1 LAHPERGSSGNA
13 ERERALTS
21 SSVLALVGSVAKLL
35 NGGQEADETL
45 GAVAQ
50 ALRQG
55 LSAER
60 VVIWFRDTQTGR
72 FRGAEAPPGSTP
84 LLADSLEKIPADGAG
99 ARLSL
104 KHDEALVG
112 LLEAR
117 VQPGPAEREVLAVA
131 ADLLAPFLASVE
143 LSADLAVE
151 VASQSREIDEQRR
164 FISLII
170 DSLPIGLYVVDRDYR
185 IQIWNRQ
192 REIGAPGLR
201 REEVVGRQVFEVLTR
216 QPAEEL
222 RADFDRV
229 LQTGEILQEEL
240 DVALGGEVRSFRLSK
255 IPMRLEG
262 DEISHVI
269 TIGEDV
275 TESRRIQGQIMQSE
289 KLAAI
294 GQLAAGVMHEINNP
308 LATISA
314 CVAAID
320 GRLGQLTG
328 KEKAAVEEY
337 LEIIDKEVDRCTRIV
352 DGLLDFSRPK
362 GKAKGRV
369 VLNALVDET
378 LFLLKHH
385 QRFKRLSLARELDMS
400 LPATSGNAEQLTQ
413 VLMALMLNAVDAMDD
428 RRGKLTVRT
437 GRNPN
442 LTDEVFVEIEDNGVG
457 IPRSEQSK
465 IFDPFYTTKPPGRG
479 TGLGLSICY
488 GIVEDHRGR
497 IEVDSQPGR
506 GSIFRVFLPVL
517 A

>member
-1 LAHPERGSSGNA
+1 M
-13 ERERALTS
+13 
-21 SSVLALVGSVAKLL
+21 AKLL

-45 GAVAQ
+45 EAVAQ
-50 ALRQG
+50 ALQRG
-55 LSAER
+55 LPADR
-60 VVIWFRDTQTGR
+60 VVIWFRDTHTGR
-72 FRGAEAPPGSTP
+72 FRGVEAPPGNTA
-84 LLADSLEKIPADGAG
+84 LLIDSLEKLPADGGG
-99 ARLSL
+99 ARLPL
-104 KHDEALVG
+104 KHAEDLVG

-131 ADLLAPFLASVE
+131 ADLLAPFLAAVE

-164 FISLII
+164 FISLVI
-170 DSLPIGLYVVDRDYR
+170 DSLPVGLYVVDRDYR

-192 REIGAPGLR
+192 REIGTPGLR
-201 REEVVGRQVFEVLTR
+201 RDEVVGRQVFEVLTR

-240 DVALGGEVRSFRLSK
+240 DVNLGGEVRSFRLSK

-262 DEISHVI
+262 DAISHVI

-385 QRFKRLSLARELDMS
+385 QRFKRLSLARELDGS
-400 LPATSGNAEQLTQ
+400 LPATTGNAEQLTQ
-413 VLMALMLNAVDAMDD
+413 VLMALMLNAVDAMDE
-428 RRGKLTVRT
+428 RGKLTVRT

-497 IEVDSQPGR
+497 VEVDSQPGR
-506 GSIFRVFLPVL
+506 GSIFRVFLPVHS
-517 A
+517 

>member
-1 LAHPERGSSGNA
+1 MAHPERSPGVDA

-21 SSVLALVGSVAKLL
+21 SSGLALIGSVAQLL
-35 NGGQEADETL
+35 NGGREADQTL
-45 GAVAQ
+45 EAVSR
-50 ALRQG
+50 ALQQG
-55 LSAER
+55 LPADR
-60 VVIWFRDTQTGR
+60 VVIWFRDTRTGR
-72 FRGAEAPPGSTP
+72 FRGAEAPPGNAP

-99 ARLSL
+99 AWLPL
-104 KHDEALVG
+104 KHDEGLVG

-117 VQPGPAEREVLAVA
+117 LHPGPAERDVLAVA

-151 VASQSREIDEQRR
+151 VAAQSREIDEQRR

-170 DSLPIGLYVVDRDYR
+170 DSLPVGLYVVDRDYR

-201 REEVVGRQVFEVLTR
+201 RDEVVGRQVFEVLTR

-240 DVALGGEVRSFRLSK
+240 DVNLGGEVRSFRLSK

-385 QRFKRLSLARELDMS
+385 QRFKRLGLVRDLDTS

-413 VLMALMLNAVDAMDD
+413 VLMALMLNAVDAMDE
-428 RRGKLTVRT
+428 RGKLTVRT

-442 LTDEVFVEIEDNGVG
+442 LSDEVFVEIEDNGVG

-506 GSIFRVFLPVL
+506 GSIFRVFLPVHS
-517 A
+517 